1 MVDKLGPEQIAEFRE
16 AFSVFDKNGD
26 GSIGTKELGTVMK
39 TLGLN
44 PTDEELQQMVAEVDT
59 DGNGEIDFDE
69 FCAMMVK
76 KMEDDNSDEE
86 ILECF
91 HVLDRDGDGFISESD
106 LRDLLTTMGEKI
118 TDEELTDM
126 IREVDADGDGQVS
139 YEEFV
144 AMFDMK

>member
-1 MVDKLGPEQIAEFRE
+1 MVDNLGPEQIAEYRE

-26 GSIGTKELGTVMK
+26 GFIGWKELGTVMK

-44 PTDEELQQMVAEVDT
+44 PTEDELQQMVAEVDT

-69 FCAMMVK
+69 FVEMMVK
-76 KMEDDNSDEE
+76 KMEEDKSDEE

-91 HVLDRDGDGFISESD
+91 QVLDRDGDGFISESD
-106 LRDLLTTMGEKI
+106 LRDIMTTMGEKF
-118 TDEELTDM
+118 TDEELSDM
-126 IREVDADGDGQVS
+126 IREVDADMDGQVS

>member
-1 MVDKLGPEQIAEFRE
+1 
-16 AFSVFDKNGD
+16 
-26 GSIGTKELGTVMK
+26 
-39 TLGLN
+39 
-44 PTDEELQQMVAEVDT
+44 MVAEVDT

-139 YEEFV
+139 YEELT
-144 AMFDMK
+144 DMIREVDAD